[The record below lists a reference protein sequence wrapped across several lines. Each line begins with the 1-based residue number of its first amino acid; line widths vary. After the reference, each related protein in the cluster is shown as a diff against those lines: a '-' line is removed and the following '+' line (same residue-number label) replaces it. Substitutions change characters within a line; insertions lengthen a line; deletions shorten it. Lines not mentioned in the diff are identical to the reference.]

1 MKCTN
6 CNSTKIEKRE
16 KSFAT
21 RDKGEANNKPHKVYY
36 FECLDC
42 GRKMSKNENMPELI
56 TLQEACDILKC
67 HPNTLR
73 QWDKKGI
80 LVAVRFGE
88 RKDRRYRKEDIL
100 KLLNQ
105 KKQ

>member
-6 CNSTKIEKRE
+6 CSSIKIEKRE
-16 KSFAT
+16 RSFAK
-21 RDKGEANNKPHKVYY
+21 RDKGEANKSHKVYY

-42 GRKMSKNENMPELI
+42 GRKMDKDEEIPKLL
-56 TLQEACDILKC
+56 TLQEACDVFKC

-73 QWDKKGI
+73 QWDNKGI
-80 LVAVRFGE
+80 LVAIRFGE

-105 KKQ
+105 KKR